1 MSHRVRLSFRLSG
14 LLGLL
19 LLGGCAT
26 GYRPKGFF
34 GVGFSDQYLGPDQW
48 VVTFDASAFTARER
62 IQTYLLFRCAEV
74 TVENGASYFAI
85 LEDLRSGSPSSTKPT
100 LIDKPPF
107 PLDRPAREPDQESSP
122 SARAV
127 IRLFRESP
135 EGTEKTYDA
144 REVIRRLAPKMR
156 GG

>member
-14 LLGLL
+14 LLALL

-26 GYRPKGFF
+26 GYHPKGFF

-48 VVTFDASAFTARER
+48 VVTFDASAFTPRER
-62 IQTYLLFRCAEV
+62 MERYLLFRCAEV

-85 LEDLRSGSPSSTKPT
+85 LEDLRSGRPTSTRPT
-100 LIDKPPF
+100 LIDRPPF
-107 PLDRPAREPDQESSP
+107 PLERTVWEPDMESSP

-135 EGTEKTYDA
+135 EGIERTYDA

-156 GG
+156 NG